1 MTLINQFVRKAI
13 KAHLLEGC
21 NPFILSDKDAAEK
34 FEPLTKHS
42 ITELN
47 WKDYPYQPQVQ
58 FSIAYQEEFIFLK
71 YYVAE
76 KDLKA
81 TYIKPND
88 PVYKDSCVE
97 FFISLGDDCKYYNFE
112 FNSLG
117 TCLAG
122 YGNIKPEREYLSAHV
137 IDKIKNI
144 PSLTLNNGLAYWEL
158 TVSLPRE
165 VFCYHNFDTFK
176 GLKGKVNFYKCGDDL
191 PEPHFLSWNRIETKM
206 PDFHQPA
213 FFGDIEFI

>member
-1 MTLINQFVRKAI
+1 MRKAI
-13 KAHLLEGC
+13 KVQLLEGS
-21 NPFILSDKDAAEK
+21 NPFILSDTDAAEK
-34 FEPLTKHS
+34 FERLAKYS

-58 FSIAYQEEFIFLK
+58 FSIAYQHESIFLK

-81 TYIKPND
+81 TYLKHND

-97 FFISLGDDCKYYNFE
+97 FFISFGDDHKYYNFE

-117 TCLAG
+117 TCLAA
-122 YGNIKPEREYLSAHV
+122 YGKIKPERDYLSEEV
-137 IDKIKNI
+137 IGKIKNK
-144 PSLTLNNGLAYWEL
+144 SSVGSHNGLPYWEL

-165 VFCYHNFDTFK
+165 VFCYHNLASFK
-176 GLKGKVNFYKCGDDL
+176 GVKGKANFYKCGDDL
-191 PEPHFLSWNRIETKM
+191 SEPHFLSWNRIETKM